1 MVTLASDEKKALVM
15 AYTPSMLLRG
25 EIVAKES
32 IRTSIWLRTDSAP
45 EYMHFVNA
53 QVLNFLGGQIHPA
66 AYEEL
71 YFPVAQLICFH
82 LVPPASDPLDY
93 DAAEANR
100 VMKPVTL
107 MVGSFLIK
115 GKVRISS
122 QVNFGTS
129 LSTLRIQWMS
139 IYDADVSNP
148 LLPQMGHL
156 SVPMLVLRPSQVV
169 FGIG

>member
-15 AYTPSMLLRG
+15 AYTPSMMLRG
-25 EIVAKES
+25 EVVAKES

-45 EYMHFVNA
+45 EYMRFVNA
-53 QVLNFLGGQIHPA
+53 QVLNFMGGQIRPA
-66 AYEEL
+66 TYEEL

-82 LVPPASDPLDY
+82 LAPPAADPLDY
-93 DAAEANR
+93 DATEANR
-100 VMKPVTL
+100 VMEPVSL

-122 QVNFGTS
+122 QVNFGTC
-129 LSTLRIQWMS
+129 LSTSRVQWMS
-139 IYDADVSNP
+139 IYDADISNP
-148 LLPQMGHL
+148 MLPQMGHL
-156 SVPMLVLRPSQVV
+156 SVPMLVLRPSQVM